1 MAVPLDRRTVLRFGA
16 AIPFGLSAF
25 GMASASSAAAAVTTT
40 LSFVAHQDDDLLF
53 MNPDIASDVQA
64 GYSVWVVYL
73 TAGEVPY
80 RDGKTYGGME
90 YANMRIEG
98 ARAAYALAANVPN
111 QWTYEAMY
119 LNGHEV
125 ATNQLDG
132 TDVHLVFTFIHAAA
146 APEDPYGDLY
156 RMLADS
162 TYVATPID
170 GRAPYTQDSF
180 VGMLSSI
187 IQTVNPDYIR
197 TQSSIGHRDVPN
209 VDHIDHT
216 AGAILAADANV
227 DAQGATVITRYEYQD
242 YIIKAYSDNIFGYWQ
257 TQKTAIWD
265 QYWPHDPEVDPG
277 YWADVMAR
285 QYMPS
290 DRIFWPGTL
299 WVPPGDF
306 ISFWAARC
314 AASPTC

>member
-1 MAVPLDRRTVLRFGA
+1 MAIPLGRRAVLRFSA
-16 AIPFGLSAF
+16 AIPVGLFVA
-25 GMASASSAAAAVTTT
+25 GATPASSAEAAVTTT

-73 TAGEVPY
+73 TAGDVPY
-80 RDGKTYGGME
+80 RTGKSYGGMD

-98 ARAAYALAANVPN
+98 ARAAYAQAAGVAN

-119 LNGHEV
+119 FNGHEV
-125 ATNQLDG
+125 ATNVLDG

-162 TYVATPID
+162 SYLAAPID

-180 VGMLSSI
+180 VSMLSAI
-187 IQTVNPDYIR
+187 IQAVGPDYIR
-197 TQSSIGHRDVPN
+197 TQSSIGHRDPAPN

-227 DAQGATVITRYEYQD
+227 DAQGETIITRYEYED
-242 YIIKAYSDNIFGYWQ
+242 YVIRAYADNVFGYWQ
-257 TQKTAIWD
+257 EQKTAIWN
-265 QYWPHDPEVDPG
+265 QYWPLDPELGPG
-277 YWADVMAR
+277 AWDEVMAR

-306 ISFWAARC
+306 ISFWA
-314 AASPTC
+314 